1 MRLKR
6 HLSEAKINFKVKKDK
21 EGFYNNPGM
30 VGHNLAKE
38 TVDSMET
45 LFNKVVK
52 TKKQKLL
59 MNLLVDFEETDWH
72 YFYNKTKK
80 DIQMYSYI
88 LRRID
93 KESPFKLLLWHNNKA
108 GMMKSILTH
117 ILEYLSYMSADKEE
131 YLERY
136 SRNVGFYGLQSD
148 EAKTR
153 FEEYHKLLL
162 KKYDYI
168 KEIKRK
174 WK

>member
-1 MRLKR
+1 MKLEKY
-6 HLSEAKINFKVKKDK
+6 LTEAKINFKVKKDK

-38 TVDSMET
+38 TVDTLET

-52 TKKQKLL
+52 TKKQKIL

-88 LRRID
+88 LRRVD
-93 KESPFKLLLWHNNKA
+93 KQSPYELLLWYNNKS
-108 GMMKSILTH
+108 GMWKDKLAH

-131 YLERY
+131 YLKRY
-136 SRNVGFYGLQSD
+136 SSNLGFYGMASD
-148 EAKTR
+148 EAKER
-153 FEEYHKLLL
+153 FEGYHKLLL
-162 KKYDYI
+162 KKYSYI